1 MSVSMGSG
9 MSQGVEVVS
18 PDDVVIIA
26 QDVWA
31 SFLNVHI
38 DQVMVD
44 DAALSG
50 RSSVVGAVRVTDA
63 WFGAVVLELTPG
75 LARQVAAT
83 MFGTNH
89 DVVTDAE
96 VVDALGELT
105 NMIGGNVKSLLPA
118 PSQLSLPM
126 VSASVWSTSV
136 PGAVSVC
143 KVAFAV
149 GNDIVHISVWQS

>member
-1 MSVSMGSG
+1 M
-9 MSQGVEVVS
+9 VS
-18 PDDVVIIA
+18 PDDVCIIA

-38 DQVMVD
+38 DQIAVD
-44 DAALSG
+44 DAALAGQPSI
-50 RSSVVGAVRVTDA
+50 VGAVRVADA

-83 MFGTNH
+83 MFETTP
-89 DVVTDAE
+89 DVVTESE

-126 VSASVWSTSV
+126 VSPSVWATTV
-136 PGAVSVC
+136 PGAVPVC
-143 KVAFAV
+143 RVAFAV
-149 GNDIVHISVWQS
+149 GPDVVHISVWQS

>member
-1 MSVSMGSG
+1 MSVSMSG

-18 PDDVVIIA
+18 PDDVCIIA

-31 SFLNVHI
+31 SFLDVHI
-38 DQVMVD
+38 IRIPVD
-44 DAALSG
+44 ESLAG
-50 RSSVVGAVRVTDA
+50 RPSIVGAVRVTDA
-63 WFGAVVLELTPG
+63 WFGAVVLEMTPG
-75 LARQVAAT
+75 LARSVAAT
-83 MFGTNH
+83 MFGSTP

-126 VSASVWSTSV
+126 VSESVWPTTV
-136 PGAVSVC
+136 PGSVAVCRIAFSVGAD
-143 KVAFAV
+143 VA
-149 GNDIVHISVWQS
+149 HISVWQS

>member
-1 MSVSMGSG
+1 MSVSMDSG
-9 MSQGVEVVS
+9 MSQGMEVVS
-18 PDDVVIIA
+18 PDDVCIIA
-26 QDVWA
+26 ADVWA

-38 DQVMVD
+38 DQVVVD
-44 DAALSG
+44 DSALSG

-75 LARQVAAT
+75 LARNVAGT
-83 MFGTNH
+83 MFAT
-89 DVVTDAE
+89 DPAYVTDAE

-126 VSASVWSTSV
+126 VSASVWSTTV
-136 PGAVSVC
+136 PGAVPVC

-149 GNDIVHISVWQS
+149 GHELVHISVWQS

>member
-1 MSVSMGSG
+1 MSISMSG

-18 PDDVVIIA
+18 PDDVCIIA

-31 SFLNVHI
+31 SFLAVHI
-38 DQVMVD
+38 VRIPVD
-44 DAALSG
+44 DALAG
-50 RSSVVGAVRVTDA
+50 RPSIVGAVRVTDA
-63 WFGAVVLELTPG
+63 WFGAVVLEMTPG
-75 LARQVAAT
+75 LARSVAAT
-83 MFGTNH
+83 MFGSTP

-126 VSASVWSTSV
+126 VSESVWPTTV
-136 PGAVSVC
+136 PGSVSVC
-143 KVAFAV
+143 RIAFTVDADVAQ
-149 GNDIVHISVWQS
+149 ISVWQS